1 MTSEGLVMFLE
12 VDAGAPPAVPG
23 TAGQS
28 FKAPAAEPKGRLL
41 VVDDEPAL
49 LRAYTRALT
58 RDGYEVRG
66 AADGVRAKELLA
78 GGNFDVIISDVCMPG
93 MDGLE
98 LLRTVRRI
106 DVDVPVILV
115 TGAPTSLGAG
125 EAVESGA
132 LLYLV
137 KPVEFRALLQ
147 VVEHAIRLH
156 RIARLK
162 RDAMAHLGAT
172 EGMVGDRTGLE
183 VRFESALAS
192 IWIAYQPI
200 VRWKTR
206 EIYGYEAL
214 LRSGEPLLAT
224 PGAVLDAA
232 ERLGRLPELGRAIRA
247 RVAATIGEAPGNAAI
262 FVNLHP
268 HDLADDTLFAPG
280 SPLSRIASRVVLE
293 ITERASLDEFKDITT
308 RIADLRALGF
318 RIAIDDL
325 GAGYAGLTSFAQLQ
339 PEVVKLDMSLVRD
352 VHKEPVK
359 RKLITAMTS
368 LCSEMGMLVVAE
380 GIECVEERDTLA
392 AAGCHLMQGYLFAKP
407 GKGFPGV
414 KW

>member
-1 MTSEGLVMFLE
+1 MFLE
-12 VDAGAPPAVPG
+12 VDAPPPSSKARP
-23 TAGQS
+23 S
-28 FKAPAAEPKGRLL
+28 PRAPAAEPKGRIL

-49 LRAYTRALT
+49 LEAYVRALT
-58 RDGYEVRG
+58 RDGYEVR
-66 AADGVRAKELLA
+66 AASDGVRANELLA
-78 GGNFDVIISDVCMPG
+78 EGHFDVIISDVCMPG

-98 LLRTVRRI
+98 LLRTVRRV

-137 KPVEFRALLQ
+137 KPVELRALLQ
-147 VVEHAIRLH
+147 VVEHAIRLR
-156 RIARLK
+156 RIARRK
-162 RDAMAHLGAT
+162 RDALAHVGAT
-172 EGMVGDRTGLE
+172 EGIVGDRTGLE

-192 IWIAYQPI
+192 FWMAYQPI

-224 PGAVLDAA
+224 PGALLDAA

-247 RVAATIGEAPGNAAI
+247 RVASTIEETPGNEAI

-268 HDLADDTLFAPG
+268 RDLGDETLYAPS
-280 SPLSRIASRVVLE
+280 SPLSRVASRVVLE
-293 ITERASLDEFKDITT
+293 ITERASLDELKDVTT
-308 RIADLRALGF
+308 RIARLRALGF
-318 RIAIDDL
+318 RVAIDDL
-325 GAGYAGLTSFAQLQ
+325 GAGYAGLTSFAQLE

-368 LCSEMGMLVVAE
+368 LCNEMGTLVVAE

-392 AAGCHLMQGYLFAKP
+392 AAGCELMQGYLFARP
-407 GKGFPGV
+407 GRGFPGV
-414 KW
+414 SWG

>member
-1 MTSEGLVMFLE
+1 
-12 VDAGAPPAVPG
+12 
-23 TAGQS
+23 
-28 FKAPAAEPKGRLL
+28 
-41 VVDDEPAL
+41 
-49 LRAYTRALT
+49 
-58 RDGYEVRG
+58 
-66 AADGVRAKELLA
+66 
-78 GGNFDVIISDVCMPG
+78 
-93 MDGLE
+93 MDGLS
-98 LLRTVRRI
+98 LRRAVRRI

-172 EGMVGDRTGLE
+172 DGMVGDRTGLE

-206 EIYGYEAL
+206 EVFGYEAL
-214 LRSGEPLLAT
+214 LRSNEPLLAT
-224 PGAVLDAA
+224 PGAVLEAA
-232 ERLGRLPELGRAIRA
+232 ERLGRLPQLGQTIRA
-247 RVAATIGEAPGNAAI
+247 RVASTIDDTPGDASI

-268 HDLADDTLFAPG
+268 HDLADETLFARD
-280 SPLSRIASRVVLE
+280 SPLSRAASRVVLE

-359 RKLITAMTS
+359 RKLISAMTS

-380 GIECVEERDTLA
+380 GIECIEERDTLA
-392 AAGCHLMQGYLFAKP
+392 AVGCDLMQGYLFAKP
-407 GKGFPGV
+407 GKAFPGI

>member
-1 MTSEGLVMFLE
+1 MFLE
-12 VDAGAPPAVPG
+12 ANAGAETVVSSASGHNFKAAVPE
-23 TAGQS
+23 T
-28 FKAPAAEPKGRLL
+28 KGRIL

-58 RDGYEVRG
+58 RDGYEAEG
-66 AADGVRAKELLA
+66 ATDGVRAKELLA
-78 GGNFDVIISDVCMPG
+78 ESRFDVIISDVCMPG

-98 LLRTVRRI
+98 LLRAVRRI

-115 TGAPTSLGAG
+115 TGAPTSRGAG

-172 EGMVGDRTGLE
+172 DGMVGDRTGLE

-200 VRWKTR
+200 VSWKTR
-206 EIYGYEAL
+206 EVYGYEAL
-214 LRSGEPLLAT
+214 LRSNEPLLAT
-224 PGAVLDAA
+224 PGAVIDAA
-232 ERLGRLPELGRAIRA
+232 ERLGRLPQLGRTIRD
-247 RVAATIGEAPGNAAI
+247 RVASKIDETPGDAAI

-268 HDLADDTLFAPG
+268 HDLADETLFAPD
-280 SPLSRIASRVVLE
+280 SPLSRAASRVVLE
-293 ITERASLDEFKDITT
+293 ITERASLDEFKDVTT
-308 RIADLRALGF
+308 RIADLRDLGF

-359 RKLITAMTS
+359 RKLIAAMTS

-392 AAGCHLMQGYLFAKP
+392 EAGCELMQGYLFAKP
-407 GKGFPGV
+407 GRPFPGI

>member
-1 MTSEGLVMFLE
+1 MFLE
-12 VDAGAPPAVPG
+12 VDAGAEPAVSSA
-23 TAGQS
+23 AGHS
-28 FKAPAAEPKGRLL
+28 FKPTVAEPKGRIL

-58 RDGYEVRG
+58 RDGYHVQG
-66 AADGVRAKELLA
+66 ATDGVRARELLA
-78 GGNFDVIISDVCMPG
+78 QGSYDVIISDVCMPG
-93 MDGLE
+93 MDGLS
-98 LLRTVRRI
+98 LLRAVRRI

-172 EGMVGDRTGLE
+172 DGMVGDRTGLE

-206 EIYGYEAL
+206 EVFGYEAL
-214 LRSGEPLLAT
+214 LRSNEPLLAT
-224 PGAVLDAA
+224 PGAVLEAA
-232 ERLGRLPELGRAIRA
+232 ERLGRLPQLGQAIRA
-247 RVAATIGEAPGNAAI
+247 RVASTIDDTPGDASI

-268 HDLADDTLFAPG
+268 HDLADETLFARD
-280 SPLSRIASRVVLE
+280 SPLSRAASRVVLE

-359 RKLITAMTS
+359 RKLISAMTS

-380 GIECVEERDTLA
+380 GIECIEERDTLA
-392 AAGCHLMQGYLFAKP
+392 AVGCDLMQGYLFAKP
-407 GKGFPGV
+407 GKAFPGI

>member
-1 MTSEGLVMFLE
+1 MELNT
-12 VDAGAPPAVPG
+12 GAL
-23 TAGQS
+23 
-28 FKAPAAEPKGRLL
+28 PAASSPARQSYRMPAPEPKGRLL
-41 VVDDEPAL
+41 VVDDEPAIVK
-49 LRAYTRALT
+49 AYTRVLT
-58 RDGYEVRG
+58 REGYEVRG
-66 AADGVRAKELLA
+66 ATDGVRAKELL
-78 GGNFDVIISDVCMPG
+78 GEGSFDVIISDVCMPG

-98 LLRTVRRI
+98 LLRTVRAV
-106 DVDVPVILV
+106 DVDVPVVLV
-115 TGAPTSLGAG
+115 TGAPTSLSAS

-137 KPVEFRALLQ
+137 KPVEFRVLLQ

-162 RDAMAHLGAT
+162 RDALAHLGAT
-172 EGMVGDRTGLE
+172 EGMVGDRTGLS

-192 IWIAYQPI
+192 IWVAYQPI

-214 LRSGEPLLAT
+214 LRSGEPLLAS

-232 ERLGRLPELGRAIRA
+232 ERLVRLPELGRAIRA
-247 RVAATIGEAPGNAAI
+247 RVAASLDEAPSAAAI

-268 HDLADDTLFAPG
+268 HDLADDTLFAPD
-280 SPLSRIASRVVLE
+280 SPLSRVASRVVLE
-293 ITERASLDEFKDITT
+293 ITERASLDDLKDISG
-308 RIADLRALGF
+308 RIAALRALGF

-339 PEVVKLDMSLVRD
+339 PEVVKLDMSLVRH

-368 LCSEMGMLVVAE
+368 LCNEMGMLVVAE

-392 AAGCHLMQGYLFAKP
+392 AAGCDLMQGYLFARP
-407 GKGFPGV
+407 GRGFAPIT
-414 KW
+414 W

>member
-1 MTSEGLVMFLE
+1 MFLE
-12 VDAGAPPAVPG
+12 ANAGAETVVSSASG
-23 TAGQS
+23 HN
-28 FKAPAAEPKGRLL
+28 FKAAVAETKGRIL

-58 RDGYEVRG
+58 RDGYEARG
-66 AADGVRAKELLA
+66 ATDGVRAKELLA
-78 GGNFDVIISDVCMPG
+78 ESRFDVIISDVCMPG
-93 MDGLE
+93 MDGIE
-98 LLRTVRRI
+98 LLRAVRRI

-115 TGAPTSLGAG
+115 TGAPTSRGAG

-172 EGMVGDRTGLE
+172 DGMVGDRTGLE

-200 VRWKTR
+200 VSWKTR
-206 EIYGYEAL
+206 EVYGYEAL
-214 LRSGEPLLAT
+214 LRSNEPLLAT
-224 PGAVLDAA
+224 PGAVIDAA
-232 ERLGRLPELGRAIRA
+232 ERLGRLPQLGRTIRE
-247 RVAATIGEAPGNAAI
+247 RVASRIDETPGDAAI

-268 HDLADDTLFAPG
+268 HDLADETLFDPD
-280 SPLSRIASRVVLE
+280 SPLSRAASRVVLE
-293 ITERASLDEFKDITT
+293 ITERASLEEFKDVTT
-308 RIADLRALGF
+308 RIADLRDLGF

-359 RKLITAMTS
+359 RKLIAAMTS

-380 GIECVEERDTLA
+380 GIECIEERDTLVE
-392 AAGCHLMQGYLFAKP
+392 AGCELMQGYLFAKP
-407 GKGFPGV
+407 GRPFPGIN
-414 KW
+414 W